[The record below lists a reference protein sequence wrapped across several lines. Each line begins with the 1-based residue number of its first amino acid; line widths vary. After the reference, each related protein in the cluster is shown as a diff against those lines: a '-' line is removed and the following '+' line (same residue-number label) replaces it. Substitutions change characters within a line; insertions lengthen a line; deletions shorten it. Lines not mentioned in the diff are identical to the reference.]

1 MSPFPA
7 VVSVWLGRPDKN
19 GYAPNRDPVI
29 DETGKFRYELDWR
42 TRSFPSGPKAKG
54 NKAASDA
61 V

>member
-7 VVSVWLGRPDKN
+7 VVSVRLGCPDKN

-42 TRSFPSGPKAKG
+42 TRNFPRRPPKQRQ
-54 NKAASDA
+54 
-61 V
+61 